1 MVVEKR
7 RFRRRAISRLVGY
20 ETKRGEI
27 QFGMT
32 GNLSRGGMLIKSPY
46 PIEAKQ
52 DFTFYVGLDN
62 EVVAIPGKTRECL
75 RRNGMFHIRVMFDRQ
90 FPRNV

>member
-7 RFRRRAISRLVGY
+7 RYRRRLISRLVGY
-20 ETKRGEI
+20 EAREGDI

-32 GNLSRGGMLIKSPY
+32 GNLSRGGMLLKSPY
-46 PIEAKQ
+46 PIETSK

-62 EVVAIPGKTRECL
+62 DVVAIPGTTKECAP
-75 RRNGMFHIRVMFDRQ
+75 RNGMFHIRIMFEKQ

>member
-7 RFRRRAISRLVGY
+7 RFRRRVISRLVGF
-20 ETKRGEI
+20 EGGGGDI

-32 GNLSRGGMLIKSPY
+32 GNLSRGGMLLKSPY
-46 PIEAKQ
+46 PIETSRI
-52 DFTFYVGLDN
+52 FTFYVGLDN
-62 EVVAIPGKTRECL
+62 DVIAIPGETHACAPH
-75 RRNGMFHIRVMFDRQ
+75 NGMFHVRVMFDGQ